1 MAHFQFII
9 TTTSHMIGTSV
20 RVSLNHHTPFSKV
33 WTLDVEKA
41 RKRKPMGQTRHK
53 SLNYF
58 KISSKTWGLF

>member
-1 MAHFQFII
+1 MARFQF
-9 TTTSHMIGTSV
+9 TSMSHMIGTSV

-53 SLNYF
+53 SLNDV
-58 KISSKTWGLF
+58 KIS

>member
-1 MAHFQFII
+1 MEHFQF
-9 TTTSHMIGTSV
+9 TSMSHMIGTSV

-53 SLNYF
+53 SLNDV
-58 KISSKTWGLF
+58 KIS

>member
-1 MAHFQFII
+1 MAQFQF
-9 TTTSHMIGTSV
+9 TSMSHMIGTSV

-53 SLNYF
+53 SLNDV
-58 KISSKTWGLF
+58 KIS